1 MRYALYYALP
11 APRARPTTQVK
22 LLPLKPANLLFI
34 LSDQHSRDVA
44 GCYGHPMVQ
53 TPNLDR
59 LAAGG
64 TRFASAYTSCPICVP
79 ARASL
84 ATGRYVH
91 QLGTWD
97 NAFPYH
103 GEVPSWGH
111 RLRAAGHQVDSIGKL
126 HFRSADDDN
135 GFSREIDPLHV
146 VDGEGDVLGCLREEA
161 PVRDKRPGI
170 ENAGPGDSTYLHYD
184 AGNADHACR
193 WIGEHAGDTHPWML
207 FLSFVCPHPPYVAP
221 PDDFARYPAGDVA
234 LPSQW
239 RQADW
244 PRHPAIEECRRSL
257 NHQEPLD
264 EAIIRKMI
272 AAYWG
277 ACTYLDRQIGR
288 VLEALNAAQLADS
301 TRVIYTSDHGES
313 AGARGLFGKHTMYDE
328 SAAVPLLMAGPD
340 VPGDR
345 VVTTPVSL
353 VDCFPT
359 VLQGLGV
366 EAEEADRD
374 LPGRSLLEIAGE
386 PDADRTV
393 LSEYHAVGSRH
404 AAFMLRDLRYKYV
417 HHVGGSPQLFDISAD
432 PAECNDL
439 ASSTGHEELLETFEA
454 RLRALLNPEE
464 IDARARQNQRE
475 KVEACGGKQAV
486 LRRGTFDN
494 SPVPG
499 ETPEFQK
506 YR

>member
-1 MRYALYYALP
+1 MNLI
-11 APRARPTTQVK
+11 Q
-22 LLPLKPANLLFI
+22 LKPANLLFI

-44 GCYGHPMVQ
+44 GCYGHPSVQ

-59 LAAGG
+59 LAADG
-64 TRFASAYTSCPICVP
+64 TRFTSAYTNCPICVP

-91 QLGTWD
+91 QLGNWD

-111 RLRAAGHQVDSIGKL
+111 RLRAAGYTVDSIGKL
-126 HFRSADDDN
+126 HFRSTDDDN

-146 VDGEGDVLGCLREEA
+146 VDGEGDVLSCLREEA

-170 ENAGPGDSTYLHYD
+170 ETAGPGDSTYLHYD
-184 AGNADHACR
+184 ASNADHACQ
-193 WIGEHAGDTHPWML
+193 WIYEHAGDTKPWML
-207 FLSFVCPHPPYVAP
+207 FLSFVCPHPPYIAP
-221 PDDFARYPAGDVA
+221 PEDFARYPIEDVV

-244 PRHPAIEECRRSL
+244 PRHPAWEECRRSL
-257 NHQEPLD
+257 NHREQFD

-277 ACTYLDRQIGR
+277 TCTYLDRQIGR
-288 VLEALNAAQLADS
+288 VLDALEGSGRRDS

-313 AGARGLFGKHTMYDE
+313 AGARGLFGKHTMYEE
-328 SAAVPLLMAGPD
+328 SAAVRLLMAGPE
-340 VPGDR
+340 VPQDR
-345 VVTTPVSL
+345 VVSTPVSL

-359 VLQGLGV
+359 VLPGLGV
-366 EAEEADRD
+366 ESAVADDD
-374 LPGRSLLEIAGE
+374 LPGRSLWEMACEADG
-386 PDADRTV
+386 DRTV
-393 LSEYHAVGSRH
+393 LSEYHAVGSRN
-404 AAFMLRDLRYKYV
+404 ATYMLRDSRYKYIY
-417 HHVGGSPQLFDISAD
+417 HVGEPPQLFDISTD

-439 ASSTGHEELLETFEA
+439 ASYSGHQELLEKFEG
-454 RLRALLNPEE
+454 RLRGLLDPEE
-464 IDARARQNQRE
+464 VDARARQNQHE
-475 KVEACGGKQAV
+475 KVEAGGGKQEV

-506 YR
+506 YQ

>member
-1 MRYALYYALP
+1 M
-11 APRARPTTQVK
+11 
-22 LLPLKPANLLFI
+22 KPANLLFI

-44 GCYGHPMVQ
+44 ACYGHPMVQ

-59 LAAGG
+59 LASQG
-64 TRFASAYTSCPICVP
+64 TRFTSAYTNCPICVP

-91 QLGTWD
+91 RLGNWD

-146 VDGEGDVLGCLREEA
+146 VDGEGDVLSCLREEA

-170 ENAGPGDSTYLHYD
+170 ETAGPGDSTYLHYD
-184 AGNADHACR
+184 ASNADHACQ
-193 WIGEHAGDTHPWML
+193 WIDEHAGDNKPWML
-207 FLSFVCPHPPYVAP
+207 FISFVCPHPPYIAP
-221 PDDFARYPAGDVA
+221 PEDFARYPVEDVV

-239 RQADW
+239 READW
-244 PRHPAIEECRRSL
+244 PRHPAWEECRRSL
-257 NHQEPLD
+257 NHQEQFD
-264 EAIIRKMI
+264 EAIIRNMI

-277 ACTYLDRQIGR
+277 TCTYLDRQIGR
-288 VLEALNAAQLADS
+288 VLDALDQTGGRDS
-301 TRVIYTSDHGES
+301 TRIIYTSDHGES

-328 SAAVPLLMAGPD
+328 SAAVPLLMAGQE
-340 VPGDR
+340 VPKDR

-366 EAEEADRD
+366 ESEAADDD
-374 LPGRSLLEIAGE
+374 LPGRSLWEIASE
-386 PDADRTV
+386 ADSDRTV
-393 LSEYHAVGSRH
+393 LSEYHAVGSRN
-404 AAFMLRDLRYKYV
+404 ATYMLRGVRYKYLY
-417 HHVGGSPQLFDISAD
+417 HVGSPAQLFDLSAD
-432 PAECNDL
+432 PEEREDL
-439 ASSTGHEELLETFEA
+439 ASSPGHEKLISQFEQQLRTLLD
-454 RLRALLNPEE
+454 PEE
-464 IDARARQNQRE
+464 IDVRARKSQRE
-475 KVEACGGKQAV
+475 KVEAFGGREAV
-486 LRRGTFDN
+486 MRHGTFDN

-499 ETPEFQK
+499 EEPAFQK
-506 YR
+506 FQ